1 MKGIFNFIPHSI
13 KFRLIGFTI
22 TIFMFSVLL
31 SSIYLGQMLRKDME
45 KLLGHQQAAT
55 VLQVADKININ
66 FEERLNAL
74 DFMAGSINSS
84 MLSNPAVLQAHL
96 EKRPILRVLFN
107 GGVYVIGKNGI
118 GIADAPVIG
127 RVGTNYSDRDY
138 VVTPLNEGK
147 PTVGKAVMGK
157 RVGAPSFAMAV
168 PIKDAQGHV
177 IGVLAGSTDLSK
189 PNFLTG
195 SNKSRHGETG
205 GFMVLDPK
213 NNLIVTATSTGMFA
227 GRTMKPLPAPDENP
241 LLNKRIKE
249 GFNDPAVNINSL
261 GVETMTSSARIPF
274 PGWILLAS
282 LPTIEAFAP
291 IAQAQARILIATILI
306 ALIAGFLM
314 WLFMTALLRQQ
325 FKPLVNASQE
335 LKQSANTNG
344 EFKFLPISNR
354 DEVGD
359 LFASFNR
366 LLSGLSDREKRFR
379 TLFDEAA
386 DGIHILDMQGNL
398 VQYSPSFAQILGYGQ
413 DEMRGMNV
421 RDFDVNLPSD
431 QLAKLFAELTT
442 KHITIER
449 VLRRK
454 DGALID
460 ASITIKRIQFDG
472 QDYVYGS
479 IQDVTQQKQ
488 DRLQLDILA
497 ASMAHTNDV
506 VIITEAEPIT
516 LPGPRIVYVNDAFVR
531 MTGYTKEEAIGN
543 TPRMLQGTRSDPAVK
558 HQIWDALSQWKNV
571 RVEMIN
577 YTKDGREFW
586 VELDITPIADANG
599 WYTHWISIQRDIT
612 DRKTAEKQIDKLSLA
627 VEQSLESVVVTDL
640 QGSIEYVNEAF
651 VHNTGYARE
660 EVIGKNP
667 RILQSGKTPR
677 QTYQT
682 LWESLHQ
689 GRSWKGEFFNRRK
702 DGSEYIEIAAIS
714 PLRDKAGVITHYVAS
729 KEDVTEKKAI
739 EARTQHMAF
748 YDQLTDLPNRLL
760 LLDRLRLALKSS
772 NRSKYYGALLYID
785 LDNFKNLN
793 DTLGHNAG
801 DELLKQV
808 ATRLLSCMRESDTVA
823 RFGGDEF
830 VVMLEGLSA
839 DATEAAG
846 IAELI
851 AKKVLDSFQAE
862 FPIGQYVSR
871 SSPSIGITLFSSHQG
886 DVVEEILK
894 QADLAM
900 YAAKTA
906 GRNTH
911 RFFDQ
916 TMQTSVNARAVIEKD
931 LRLALEQNRFC
942 LHYQPQLNNQGEIV
956 GAEALLR
963 ILHPERGLV
972 APGEFIK
979 VAEQTGLIVPIG
991 EWVLEKA
998 CEQLA
1003 LWQTDP
1009 ELAGMT
1015 LSVNVSAGQFH
1026 DPDFVEKV
1034 SIVLE
1039 RTGANPQLLKLEPT
1053 ESLLLENVQE
1063 TIGKMA
1069 ILRAKGVHFAL
1080 DDFGTGY
1087 SSLSYLK
1094 KLPLDL
1100 LKIDQSFVRD
1110 LPQDP
1115 HACSIVRAIITL
1127 AKSLDLDI
1135 IAEGVETPE
1144 QRDYLIQ
1151 NGCHMFQGYLF
1162 SRPISVDQFNQFVKN
1177 NQPKGV

>member
-1 MKGIFNFIPHSI
+1 
-13 KFRLIGFTI
+13 
-22 TIFMFSVLL
+22 
-31 SSIYLGQMLRKDME
+31 
-45 KLLGHQQAAT
+45 
-55 VLQVADKININ
+55 
-66 FEERLNAL
+66 
-74 DFMAGSINSS
+74 
-84 MLSNPAVLQAHL
+84 
-96 EKRPILRVLFN
+96 
-107 GGVYVIGKNGI
+107 
-118 GIADAPVIG
+118 
-127 RVGTNYSDRDY
+127 
-138 VVTPLNEGK
+138 
-147 PTVGKAVMGK
+147 
-157 RVGAPSFAMAV
+157 
-168 PIKDAQGHV
+168 
-177 IGVLAGSTDLSK
+177 
-189 PNFLTG
+189 
-195 SNKSRHGETG
+195 
-205 GFMVLDPK
+205 
-213 NNLIVTATSTGMFA
+213 
-227 GRTMKPLPAPDENP
+227 
-241 LLNKRIKE
+241 
-249 GFNDPAVNINSL
+249 
-261 GVETMTSSARIPF
+261 
-274 PGWILLAS
+274 
-282 LPTIEAFAP
+282 
-291 IAQAQARILIATILI
+291 
-306 ALIAGFLM
+306 M